1 VIDLLKILLLN
12 VASQDKRRFLMVVIL
27 TVISSIFEVFSIGI
41 VIPLITALTDSN
53 KLLDFEIIREIFIF
67 FDMKQSQD
75 LIIPMVVLF
84 IIIIIVS
91 AIVRIWSIK
100 VNANFSFLLGSRLSV
115 KTYHNILHRSYENY
129 KDVNSSKDISRL
141 VSKMNI
147 LINGLI
153 FPLIMFFSALLMFV
167 IITSVFMSIDFKLTI
182 SVVSGLALIYTLV
195 TIYFKNRL
203 KENSAELSSMQD
215 RQVQVVQESIGNI
228 QDIIINNSF
237 QYFIDIYSDIDKNYR
252 LRQASNVI
260 ISQAPRYLIETLSMV
275 FLIIVFYYFAFV
287 NNAISKDMMLPIFI
301 TVAIALQKILPISQ
315 QLYRSWANIEGNKQS
330 VFDVVNLLNPL
341 KVGKAQD
348 NNISFNRDIV
358 LKNVC
363 FKYENSQ
370 DLSLKNINLTIKKG
384 EKIGIVGGTGS
395 GKSTLV
401 DIIMGLLTPT
411 SGEIK
416 IDGNRLSEDNI
427 LSWYRHI
434 SHVPQSIYIQDSDFY
449 QNIAFGSESK
459 NINKKMVEYSVGMA
473 CLDEVI
479 NNKENG
485 YKERVGE
492 RGSKLSGGQRRSL
505 GIARCIYKDSSL
517 MVLDEATSALDGKT
531 ENQVMTNI
539 YNLKEGCAILI
550 IAHKLDSL
558 KGSDRIIELKNG
570 EIENTYSLK

>member
-100 VNANFSFLLGSRLSV
+100 VNANFAFLLGSRLSV

-275 FLIIVFYYFAFV
+275 FLIIIFYYFAFV

-370 DLSLKNINLTIKKG
+370 GLSLKNINLTIKKG

-459 NINKKMVEYSVGMA
+459 NINKKIVEYSVGMA

-492 RGSKLSGGQRRSL
+492 RGSKLSGGQRQRL

-539 YNLKEGCAILI
+539 YNLKEDCAILI